1 MIGETKLIQNVVI
14 YGDSAFAEQA
24 YNQIDSDDRY
34 NVVAFTVDESKYNLN
49 TFNQLPVIKFQ
60 QLTKYY
66 LPDDII
72 IFPAIGYSSSNKIRE
87 IVAQDIICQGYELMT
102 YISNRAFIGR
112 NAVIGR
118 GSYIC
123 EFVSIGM
130 KAKIGDCV
138 IILANSSIAHDV
150 VIENFS
156 FLSHSVIVG
165 GNAVIKHHAFVGLN
179 ATVKDHVTV
188 AEYNTVGAGA
198 NVINN
203 TFSNAIY
210 VGNPAKIYKTLT

>member
-1 MIGETKLIQNVVI
+1 MMRETKSIQKVVI

-24 YNQIDSDDRY
+24 YNQIVSDDRY
-34 NVVAFTVDESKYNLN
+34 NVVAFTVDESKFKLD
-49 TFNQLPVIKFQ
+49 TFNELPVIKFQ
-60 QLTKYY
+60 QLKKHY
-66 LPDDII
+66 LLNEII
-72 IFPAIGYSSSNKIRE
+72 VFPAIGYSSLNKIRE
-87 IVAQDIICQGYELMT
+87 IVSQQIINAGYELMT
-102 YISNRAFIGR
+102 YISKRAFIGR
-112 NAVIGR
+112 NALIGR

-150 VIENFS
+150 VIESFS

-165 GNAVIKHHAFVGLN
+165 GNAVIKHHSFVGLN

-188 AEYNTVGAGA
+188 SEYNTVGAAA
-198 NVINN
+198 NIINN
-203 TFSNAIY
+203 TFPNTVY
-210 VGNPAKIYKTLT
+210 VGNPAKPLKR